1 MEWVGG
7 SQLRVC
13 RSDALSEGSAAGC
26 PSLYTA
32 GRRSWLG
39 WSAPNHSDRGCQG
52 TRTYAPGISMGAL
65 ADFRAFRV
73 GGTAGR
79 QISLI
84 IVAMRGSE
92 GQTRLVADGVSR
104 RWNRVVGRGCACAC
118 LAARSGPSHGSCVR
132 MAAVALLRVLLSYG
146 APRGQVELACI
157 GTIAA

>member
-13 RSDALSEGSAAGC
+13 RSDALSEGPAALAVYGRSA
-26 PSLYTA
+26 L
-32 GRRSWLG
+32 LVG

-52 TRTYAPGISMGAL
+52 TRTYAPGISMGAV
-65 ADFRAFRV
+65 AGFRAFRA

-92 GQTRLVADGVSR
+92 GLVALAAAQTHQTR
-104 RWNRVVGRGCACAC
+104 C
-118 LAARSGPSHGSCVR
+118 
-132 MAAVALLRVLLSYG
+132 
-146 APRGQVELACI
+146 
-157 GTIAA
+157 